1 LQGLVDGDHLLFGTD
16 FPYMKNETV
25 LTETNFLQD
34 YVGFDR
40 GDRSLMERENALSLF
55 IDLTSP

>member
-1 LQGLVDGDHLLFGTD
+1 LVDGDHLLFGTD

-25 LTETNFLQD
+25 LTETSFLQD